1 MGRASLALTARR
13 SPLKAGQSRDRSR
26 RRSSVA
32 TESSWLLAYPC
43 PHCQIML
50 EPPEE
55 PWQGWVRCPRCG
67 QPGLPPKGLQHAL
80 VRKHTIGSVDRA
92 ASGTEGQSPVPL
104 SSAPVTAPGAGSR
117 PKESSWTPRPAGD
130 GLSPRSS
137 SSAWLLIAGT
147 GLVVSAF
154 LLLVAWLDRSLY
166 SSVVFGSLT
175 AIFLVALLSLP
186 RKRKGPRDE
195 AFLPAQK
202 PSWK

>member
-1 MGRASLALTARR
+1 M
-13 SPLKAGQSRDRSR
+13 
-26 RRSSVA
+26 A
-32 TESSWLLAYPC
+32 TESSWQLAYPC

-50 EPPEE
+50 EPPEDL
-55 PWQGWVRCPRCG
+55 WQGWVRCPRCG

-80 VRKHTIGSVDRA
+80 VSKHTIGSVDRA
-92 ASGTEGQSPVPL
+92 ASGTEGRSPVAIA
-104 SSAPVTAPGAGSR
+104 SAPVIAPGAGSR
-117 PKESSWTPRPAGD
+117 PEEPSWTPRPAGD
-130 GLSPRSS
+130 GLRSRSS

-186 RKRKGPRDE
+186 RKQKGPRDE